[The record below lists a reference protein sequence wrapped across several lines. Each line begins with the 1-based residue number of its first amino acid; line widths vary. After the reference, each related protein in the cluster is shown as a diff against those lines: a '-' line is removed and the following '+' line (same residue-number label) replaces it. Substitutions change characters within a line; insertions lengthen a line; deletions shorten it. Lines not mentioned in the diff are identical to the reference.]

1 MKKETLTKQKKKAS
15 LIDLIFKKEP
25 KRYTVEDTI
34 PYLRMLKSGICQLDE
49 KHYNKCIAFQDIN
62 YQLALEEDKD
72 CRCGLR
78 TAPIIFCC
86 RKIENLI

>member
-1 MKKETLTKQKKKAS
+1 
-15 LIDLIFKKEP
+15 
-25 KRYTVEDTI
+25 
-34 PYLRMLKSGICQLDE
+34 MLKSGICQLDE

-86 RKIENLI
+86 RKIENLIQ